1 MQGIVVIKCGGS
13 TMEQLPGGFFQT
25 IARLQKMGKQLVIV
39 HGGGPAINSMLERL
53 AISSVF
59 VDGLRVTCEDTLEVV
74 EMVLCGQINK
84 WLVRRLT
91 EHGARAWGVSGMDGS
106 MLTAV
111 RTEKPLGWV
120 GEVKAVDAAIPR
132 TILGQGYVP
141 VIAPLAA
148 GIDGAERY
156 NVNADVSAGAI
167 AAALRAE
174 SLIMVTDVP
183 GILKPEAD
191 GTKALVSKTD
201 EAEIGRMISEGM
213 ITGGMI
219 PKVQAALD
227 ALSAGVAQVVICRGT
242 AEDLLKVCQ
251 GEPAGTAIVAAA
263 AEKNQ
268 AAR

>member
-1 MQGIVVIKCGGS
+1 
-13 TMEQLPGGFFQT
+13 
-25 IARLQKMGKQLVIV
+25 MGKQLVIV

-106 MLTAV
+106 MLMAV

-183 GILKPEAD
+183 GI
-191 GTKALVSKTD
+191 
-201 EAEIGRMISEGM
+201 
-213 ITGGMI
+213 
-219 PKVQAALD
+219 
-227 ALSAGVAQVVICRGT
+227 
-242 AEDLLKVCQ
+242 
-251 GEPAGTAIVAAA
+251 
-263 AEKNQ
+263 
-268 AAR
+268 

>member
-13 TMEQLPGGFFQT
+13 TMEQLPDSFFQT
-25 IARLQKMGKQLVIV
+25 IAQLQKMGKQLVVV

-59 VDGLRVTCEDTLEVV
+59 VDGLRVTCEDTLQVV

-91 EHGARAWGVSGMDGS
+91 EHGAKAWGVSGMDGS
-106 MLTAV
+106 MLTAK
-111 RTEKPLGWV
+111 RTDKPLGWV
-120 GEVKAVDAAIPR
+120 GEVTAVDAAIPL

-148 GIDGAERY
+148 GIGEAERY
-156 NVNADVSAGAI
+156 NVNADVSAGAV
-167 AAALRAE
+167 AAALGAE
-174 SLIMVTDVP
+174 SLVMVTDVP

-191 GTKALVSKTD
+191 GAKTLVAKTD
-201 EAEIGRMISEGM
+201 QAEIERMINEGI

-242 AEDLLKVCQ
+242 AEDLRKVCQ
-251 GEPAGTAIVAAA
+251 GENAGTAIVAGAV
-263 AEKNQ
+263 EKIKQ
-268 AAR
+268 